1 MYYHSVDIGNLHLD
15 GNIFAAP
22 MAGYSDLVTRSIA
35 LKNGASL
42 AFTEMISAEALIR
55 YSKRTISMMRRAEG
69 ERFLAVQLFGASVEV
84 LGRAAGIAAEIG
96 ADLLDL
102 NAGCPVTKVIRKGAG
117 AALGRNSLKL
127 GLALKA
133 MLGTGLPV
141 TVKIRSGWDDDEQ
154 NWREAAGAAV
164 EAGVSAIGFH
174 PRTCRQGYGGKANW
188 EALREISGI
197 VPVPVIGSGDLDSPS
212 AVLRMLKE
220 TGCHGVMIA
229 RGAVGN
235 PEIFRDSRNLLT
247 ESEPKQLI
255 SPEDRRRNA
264 SKHLRAAAEAF

>member
-1 MYYHSVDIGNLHLD
+1 
-15 GNIFAAP
+15 
-22 MAGYSDLVTRSIA
+22 
-35 LKNGASL
+35 
-42 AFTEMISAEALIR
+42 
-55 YSKRTISMMRRAEG
+55 
-69 ERFLAVQLFGASVEV
+69 
-84 LGRAAGIAAEIG
+84 
-96 ADLLDL
+96 
-102 NAGCPVTKVIRKGAG
+102 
-117 AALGRNSLKL
+117 
-127 GLALKA
+127 
-133 MLGTGLPV
+133 
-141 TVKIRSGWDDDEQ
+141 GWDDDEQ
-154 NWREAAGAAV
+154 NWREAADAAV

-174 PRTCRQGYGGKANW
+174 PRTCRQGYGGKADW
-188 EALREISGI
+188 ETLREISEI

-264 SKHLRAAAEAF
+264 SKHLRAAAEAFGEETAVRSIKKHLAGYIKGWPSASSLRKQLMSAENLADLLRLLD